1 MYLQHILHLGELL
14 VILMEEQAG
23 LLNQILEEL
32 GLIMDL
38 LNTEE
43 EVVVLEEM
51 EQMLFLE

>member
-1 MYLQHILHLGELL
+1 VYLQHILHLGELL